1 MTQETIFKV
10 ERALKALSKCNE
22 AVIHAEN
29 EMALL
34 NDVCDVLI
42 TIGEYRFVWVGY
54 AEHDEKKSVRPV
66 AFKGYEDGYLKIVDL
81 TWSET
86 SERGRGPVGTS
97 IRTGITQIVKFL
109 DEPSFAP
116 WKGEALKRGYRSL
129 ISIPFTQDYKV
140 FGALAIYSGRAD
152 AFDRDEESL
161 LKEIVDNLA
170 YGIASL
176 GEKIRR
182 ESAEQALQE
191 KEKSLAKSQQIAHL
205 GSWSWDIE
213 NDIEYGSD
221 EYFRIYG
228 IKLGTRPYEAFLS
241 SIHPDDREY
250 VMGAVGA
257 ALNKNKPYSIDFRI
271 VRPDGTVRF
280 VHGEGEVSYNE
291 DGKPIKMTG
300 IVQDITDRK
309 KAEIA
314 LEATKAQAE
323 LYLDLMGH
331 DINNTNQIAMGY
343 LELGLD
349 TLKANDKLGADD
361 AQYLSKPLEALENST
376 SLISNVRKI
385 QREKVGGYK
394 SMLIDVEKMLEEI
407 IAKNPFIMGRDIKIN
422 FRSTSCIVKANEL
435 LKDVF
440 LNIIGNAIKHS
451 KGPLVINIDLDKLK
465 QNNLSYCRVSIE
477 DNGQGIP
484 DNLKK
489 TLLSGA
495 CLTKSRVAGKGFGL
509 CLTKILLEDF
519 QGIIWVEDR
528 VQGDYSKGSRLV
540 IILPVAEK

>member
-1 MTQETIFKV
+1 MYKA
-10 ERALKALSKCNE
+10 ERALKALSKCNG

-42 TIGEYRFVWVGY
+42 TIGEYLFVWVGY
-54 AEHDEKKSVRPV
+54 AGHDEKKSVQPV
-66 AFKGYEDGYLKIVDL
+66 AFKGYEEGYLKIVDL

-97 IRTGITQIVKFL
+97 IRSGMTQIVRFL

-116 WKGEALKRGYRSL
+116 WKEEALKRGYRSL
-129 ISIPFTQDYKV
+129 ISIPLTQDNNV
-140 FGALAIYSGRAD
+140 LGALAIYSGRAN

-161 LKEIVDNLA
+161 LKEITDNLA

-176 GEKIRR
+176 RERIRR
-182 ESAEQALQE
+182 ESAERRL
-191 KEKSLAKSQQIAHL
+191 KEREASLAKAQQIAHL
-205 GSWSWDIE
+205 GSWVWDIE
-213 NDIEYGSD
+213 RNVDYGSD
-221 EYFRIYG
+221 EYYRIYG
-228 IKLGTRPYEAFLS
+228 IKQERRPYESFLN

-250 VMGAVGA
+250 VKRAIYA
-257 ALNKNKPYSIDFRI
+257 TLYENKPYSIDFRI

-280 VHGEGEVSYNE
+280 IHGEGEASFNRE
-291 DGKPIKMTG
+291 GKPIKMVG

-349 TLKANDKLGADD
+349 ILKTSGKLGVDD
-361 AQYLSKPLEALENST
+361 VHYLSKPLEALENST
-376 SLISNVRKI
+376 KLISNVRKI

-394 SMLIDVEKMLEEI
+394 PELIDIGKMLEELV
-407 IAKNPFIMGRDIKIN
+407 ANNPFIMSRDIKIN
-422 FRSTSCIVKANEL
+422 LISKTCIVKANEL
-435 LKDVF
+435 LSDVF

-451 KGPLVINIDLDKLK
+451 KGPLVINIVVKGLRQD
-465 QNNLSYCRVSIE
+465 NLSYCHISID
-477 DNGQGIP
+477 DNGPGIP
-484 DNLKK
+484 DDLKK

-495 CLTKSRVAGKGFGL
+495 CLAKSRVAGKGFGL
-509 CLTKILLEDF
+509 CLTKILLDDF
-519 QGIIWVEDR
+519 HGKMWVEDR
-528 VQGDYSKGSRLV
+528 ISGDHTKGARFV
-540 IILPVAEK
+540 IELPAVNQF